1 MKAIDRM
8 GKNKAA
14 AADELLDTIFQVK
27 EWKELEN
34 KLRKKKTLRENWR
47 QEIYEKS
54 EEYESSS
61 KDKP

>member
-34 KLRKKKTLRENWR
+34 KLRKKKTLR
-47 QEIYEKS
+47 
-54 EEYESSS
+54 
-61 KDKP
+61 